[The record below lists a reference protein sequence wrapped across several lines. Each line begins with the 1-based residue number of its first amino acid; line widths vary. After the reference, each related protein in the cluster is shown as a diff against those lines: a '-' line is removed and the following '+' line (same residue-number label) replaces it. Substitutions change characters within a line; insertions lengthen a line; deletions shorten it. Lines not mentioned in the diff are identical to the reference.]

1 MDKKQIRPYTLEEEK
16 ILREGLDE
24 TLEVTYE
31 NVATL
36 SVEDPF
42 ANLKIEGFYS
52 HLRCISCSVCN
63 GNAYIV
69 TEI

>member
-24 TLEVTYE
+24 TMEVTYE

-42 ANLKIEGFYS
+42 ANLTELLTDSVLDPLCHKLYS
-52 HLRCISCSVCN
+52 
-63 GNAYIV
+63 
-69 TEI
+69 